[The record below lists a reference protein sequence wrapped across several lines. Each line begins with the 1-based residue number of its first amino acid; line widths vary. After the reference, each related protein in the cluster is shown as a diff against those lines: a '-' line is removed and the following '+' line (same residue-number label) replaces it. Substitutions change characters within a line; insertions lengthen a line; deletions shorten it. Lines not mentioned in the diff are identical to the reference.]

1 MLGKRWNEVVKGVT
15 GAQIIDTYLDIARA
29 LEGSSFSGEGVA
41 LAGET
46 ALGIGTCQKELNN
59 LK

>member
-1 MLGKRWNEVVKGVT
+1 MLGKRWNEVVKGVA
-15 GAQIIDTYLDIARA
+15 GAQIDTYLDIARA
-29 LEGSSFSGEGVA
+29 LEGSSSSGEGVA